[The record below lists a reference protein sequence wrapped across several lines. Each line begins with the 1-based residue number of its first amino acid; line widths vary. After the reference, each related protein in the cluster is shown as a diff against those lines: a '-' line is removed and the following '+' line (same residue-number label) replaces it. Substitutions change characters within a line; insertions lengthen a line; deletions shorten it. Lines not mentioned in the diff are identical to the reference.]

1 MQIEWLRAFV
11 LLKEKMNF
19 SEAAEEMFI
28 SQSSFSKYIKALE
41 NSLDVPLIDRSR
53 RALTFTEKGESV
65 YSYACAML
73 EIFDKMLDSVKEAPD
88 QNQPVR
94 ISVDSAANAFD
105 TIRSVLTYFD
115 QHPSEELVLQEY
127 DMVTALKA
135 FDAGELDLI
144 LGHSN
149 LFNPHRRYNEL
160 RLMEEELFYVGNP
173 ETMAAFTG
181 PAAAPVSLLQVV
193 NDRLILHQNM
203 YNEILRL
210 LDLSGIRTDTMRP
223 IVTTTSR
230 DVLKAYLQSGSARS
244 ILTSSEFSALSPS
257 SDLVRISM
265 TEKPVLTLGI
275 LYKKAS
281 LTSAAR
287 DLLKYLKKSDGGEN
301 NSSGPY

>member
-1 MQIEWLRAFV
+1 MFV
-11 LLKEKMNF
+11 
-19 SEAAEEMFI
+19 

-53 RALTFTEKGESV
+53 RTLTFTEKGETV
-65 YSYACAML
+65 YTYACSVL
-73 EIFDKMLDSVKEAPD
+73 ETFDKMLDSVREIPD

-105 TIRSVLTYFD
+105 TIHSILTYFD
-115 QHPSEELVLQEY
+115 LHPSEKLVLQEY

-135 FDAGELDLI
+135 FESGELDLI

-149 LFNPHRRYNEL
+149 IFNPHRRYNEL
-160 RLMEEELFYVGNP
+160 RLMEEELFYVGNS
-173 ETMAAFTG
+173 ETMSAFTG
-181 PAAAPVSLLQVV
+181 SASLPVSLLQVV
-193 NDRLILHQNM
+193 SDRLILHQNM

-210 LDLSGIRTDTMRP
+210 LDLSGIRTDTIRP

-244 ILTSSEFSALSPS
+244 ILTSSEFSDLSPS
-257 SDLVRISM
+257 SGLVCIPM

-275 LYKKAS
+275 LYKKTS

-287 DLLKYLKKSDGGEN
+287 DLLKYLKNRNG
-301 NSSGPY
+301 